1 MRDYGVLAILAV
13 VWNVVEYMYGPI
25 GGTRF
30 AGTLFLLSAIWM
42 IRAPSIAISLGRH
55 EVGSVS
61 GWKKAF
67 VWCQP
72 LPSDWPCWSMRR
84 KSRAYRPATLIS
96 AAELPA

>member
-30 AGTLFLLSAIWM
+30 AGTLFLLSAIWL

-67 VWCQP
+67 V
-72 LPSDWPCWSMRR
+72 LV
-84 KSRAYRPATLIS
+84 PA
-96 AAELPA
+96 AAIGLALLVYAPEITCVSTRYAHLCR

>member
-1 MRDYGVLAILAV
+1 MRDYGVLAILVV

-30 AGTLFLLSAIWM
+30 AGTLFLLSAIWL

-67 VWCQP
+67 VLVPAAAIGLALLVYAPEITCW
-72 LPSDWPCWSMRR
+72 PSR
-84 KSRAYRPATLIS
+84 YRHLCG
-96 AAELPA
+96 

>member
-67 VWCQP
+67 V
-72 LPSDWPCWSMRR
+72 LV
-84 KSRAYRPATLIS
+84 PA
-96 AAELPA
+96 AAIGLAMLVYAPEITCVSTRYAHLCR

>member
-67 VWCQP
+67 VLVPAALIGLAFLVYAPEITCW
-72 LPSDWPCWSMRR
+72 PSRYAHLCR
-84 KSRAYRPATLIS
+84 
-96 AAELPA
+96 

>member
-1 MRDYGVLAILAV
+1 MRGYGVLAILAV

-25 GGTRF
+25 GGTRL

-61 GWKKAF
+61 GWQKAF
-67 VWCQP
+67 VLVPAAAIGLALLVYAPEITCW
-72 LPSDWPCWSMRR
+72 PSR
-84 KSRAYRPATLIS
+84 YRHLCS
-96 AAELPA
+96 

>member
-30 AGTLFLLSAIWM
+30 AGTLFLLSAIWL

-67 VWCQP
+67 VLVPAAAIGLALLVYAPEITCW
-72 LPSDWPCWSMRR
+72 PSR
-84 KSRAYRPATLIS
+84 YRHLCG
-96 AAELPA
+96 